1 MNRKVKYN
9 FVHLLEVLLE
19 MSVVILCFFNEAFCL
34 IFIFAFRDSIGF
46 GVKEV
51 FQIYRAELRND
62 LVFKI
67 DPV

>member
-1 MNRKVKYN
+1 
-9 FVHLLEVLLE
+9 

-62 LVFKI
+62 LIFKI